1 MASSPRTCALRPGA
15 AARMARALSLTSRLF
30 LQQDVS
36 SDQCA
41 KVGVSEGFVK
51 QGLAAAEDVAVQP
64 LLCVSEGEEVADVL
78 RLCAP
83 PARAWAE

>member
-36 SDQCA
+36 SCA